1 MQNELSEQTKVNA
14 LLSYF
19 LLWPLFLL
27 AHSNPNLAHP
37 FVRSHAKHASK
48 IITIAIIIWWVFL
61 LVFSDLLAQFHIP
74 IIDLNLA
81 KCVNIIISVSIISVL
96 IRGAYKASQWLLIK
110 ETVNEWIFHPEEKN
124 HLSYIDLPTEQ
135 SKTLTLLSYIP
146 FVSASIFDRSDIR
159 EIVRWGYIAS
169 SFFITLFLILSLSS
183 PVSNA
188 AVILGFFYIAIASY
202 IIINSFFLHKQ
213 NFNELIAKIPTRQ
226 EIELI
231 LMSLPPYIH
240 SSIREHTGEISLRQI
255 TANRYKQFLEESRL
269 YREQF
274 PKISSHI
281 LLPLL
286 HVPVLSVIATIITK
300 HRKMSIYRSVFASS
314 IVGMIAILCWHF
326 EFQLLLGLSI
336 SYLVIVSLRSRLN
349 NDITSELCESLRIL
363 LGHIFHH
370 ASNKG
375 STIKEKMV
383 QKEEVVFTIEKESDL
398 NQIR

>member
-37 FVRSHAKHASK
+37 FVRLHAKHASK
-48 IITIAIIIWWVFL
+48 IITIAIMIWWIFL
-61 LVFSDLLAQFHIP
+61 FAFSDLLAQFHIP
-74 IIDLNLA
+74 IMNINIA
-81 KCVNIIISVSIISVL
+81 KCTNIAIGIFIISTL
-96 IRGAYKASQWLLIK
+96 MHGAYRASQWCTPK
-110 ETVNEWIFHPEEKN
+110 ETINDWIYNPEEQ
-124 HLSYIDLPTEQ
+124 SYSYVNLPTEQ

-213 NFNELIAKIPTRQ
+213 SFNDLIAKIPTRQ

-255 TANRYKQFLEESRL
+255 TANRYKQFLEKSRL

-286 HVPVLSVIATIITK
+286 HVPVLSVIAAIITK

-383 QKEEVVFTIEKESDL
+383 QKEEIVFTIEKESDL
-398 NQIR
+398 NQIQ

>member
-37 FVRSHAKHASK
+37 FVRLHAKHASK
-48 IITIAIIIWWVFL
+48 IITIAIMIWWIFL
-61 LVFSDLLAQFHIP
+61 FVFSDLLAQFYIP
-74 IIDLNLA
+74 IMNINIA
-81 KCVNIIISVSIISVL
+81 KCTNIAIGIFIISTL
-96 IRGAYKASQWLLIK
+96 MHGAYRASQWCTPK
-110 ETVNEWIFHPEEKN
+110 ETINGWIYNPEEQ
-124 HLSYIDLPTEQ
+124 SYSYVNLPTEQ

-240 SSIREHTGEISLRQI
+240 SSIREHTDEISLRQI